1 MKANKNVMN
10 KKDGEYATKD
20 FGLSVY
26 LATVEPDNIK
36 FKKIEQINDREVNFV
51 FNNPDKCTDFAA
63 KYFSDSGFVNAR
75 SYAGKMRDF
84 KALLY
89 SVIPRAR

>member
-26 LATVEPDNIK
+26 LATVEPDFIK
-36 FKKIEQINDREVNFV
+36 FKRLESINDREVNFI
-51 FNNPDKCTDFAA
+51 FNNPDECADFAA
-63 KYFSDSGFVNAR
+63 KYFSDEGLVNAR
-75 SYAGKMRDF
+75 AYAGKMRDF

-89 SVIPRAR
+89 SVIPR

>member
-1 MKANKNVMN
+1 MPVLNPVQFNVLVPV
-10 KKDGEYATKD
+10 T
-20 FGLSVY
+20 LV
-26 LATVEPDNIK
+26 TVKTSDVIL
-36 FKKIEQINDREVNFV
+36 VGVFV